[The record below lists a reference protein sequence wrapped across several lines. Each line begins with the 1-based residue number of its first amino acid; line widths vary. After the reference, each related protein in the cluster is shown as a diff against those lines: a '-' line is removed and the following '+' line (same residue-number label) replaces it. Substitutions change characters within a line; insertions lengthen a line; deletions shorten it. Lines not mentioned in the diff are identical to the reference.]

1 MNLKQDVI
9 RVVAQGVRIKLKA
22 ITILKNLPD
31 NPKIKWVGNK
41 YFTINSSNLKDNW
54 SPEFHNWRAQYKL
67 LITVIAKTPVE
78 LLANKLNEITDRGS
92 IKLPGY
98 TQKLHP
104 EVIKLLNQHFN

>member
-9 RVVAQGVRIKLKA
+9 RVVAQGVKIKIKA
-22 ITILKNLPD
+22 VEILKSLPD
-31 NPKIKWVGNK
+31 NTEIQRLGKGC
-41 YFTINSSNLKDNW
+41 FTINSKKLRDNW
-54 SPEFHNWRAQYKL
+54 SPEFHDWQTQYKL
-67 LITVIAKTPVE
+67 LITIITTTHIE
-78 LLANKLNEITDRGS
+78 LLANKLDEIIKQGS